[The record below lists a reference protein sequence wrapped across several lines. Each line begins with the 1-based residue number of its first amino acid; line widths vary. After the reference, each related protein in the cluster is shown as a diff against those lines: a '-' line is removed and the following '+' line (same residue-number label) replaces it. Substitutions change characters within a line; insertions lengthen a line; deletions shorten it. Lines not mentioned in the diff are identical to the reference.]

1 MNVFT
6 DPMSAP
12 RRRTDALIEL
22 PFAGESSGEVWRA
35 AEFVSG
41 HQLKNTVLWE
51 LFADQFRKK
60 PDSENGGWRGEYWG
74 KAMRGGCMVYRVT
87 NDISLYRELE
97 NAVRLLLA
105 TASPDGRIS
114 SYPKENELFGWDM
127 WCRKY
132 VLLGLEYFYAICRDE
147 QLKADVL
154 SAACA
159 HMDRIMEK
167 VGKGEGKKDILET
180 SRWWGAM
187 NSCSILEPVVRL
199 YLLTDEKKYLDY
211 AAYII
216 GTGGSN
222 LGNIFELALKNEKA
236 PFEYPVVK
244 AYETMSF
251 FEGVAE
257 YYRVTGDENCLRAV
271 LNFTDA
277 VLATDYTVI
286 GGCGCTHELFDNSS
300 VVQTE
305 QRAEIMQETCVAV
318 TFSKLLFNAY
328 CLTGDIRYA
337 DAIETTYYNNILG
350 SINFGKC
357 DKLLMDPAF
366 PGDYSYSEAFVKAIG
381 GFTFDSYAPLYK
393 SARNRKTGGYQ
404 PIEGGKAYGCCACI
418 GSAGTAVLPISA
430 VLLRRD
436 GRALVISQYTDGR
449 FEYTLPSGKTV
460 TVTEKTGY
468 PFDERLRLEIA
479 LPKECGIENV
489 LLRIPSA
496 GNAVVETGGKNTVAP
511 AGSFYALPA
520 PADGGVLSV
529 EITFDLT
536 AKIVKLGGRA
546 AVKKGCIVMAADCRN
561 ANIDTV
567 ISGNVVSDLPARA
580 DFDTRLCREM
590 TFDNGSRVTL
600 VDYASAGS
608 CWTAEKRDITA
619 WFDAEQ

>member
-12 RRRTDALIEL
+12 RRRTDALIEM
-22 PFAGESSGEVWRA
+22 PFTAESSGVVRRA
-35 AEFVSG
+35 AEFVSC
-41 HQLKNTVLWE
+41 HQLKNAALWE
-51 LFADQFRKK
+51 LFADQFKK
-60 PDSENGGWRGEYWG
+60 QPDAENGGWRGEYWG

-97 NAVRLLLA
+97 KAVKLLLS
-105 TASPDGRIS
+105 ASSPEGRIS
-114 SYPKENELFGWDM
+114 SYPKDNEFFGWDM

-132 VLLGLEYFYAICRDE
+132 VLLGLEYFYVICDDE
-147 QLKADVL
+147 ELKSAVL
-154 SAACA
+154 SASRA

-167 VGKGEGKKDILET
+167 VGRGEGRKDILET

-199 YLLTDEKKYLDY
+199 YLLTNEKKYLDY

-222 LGNIFELALKNEKA
+222 LGNIFELALKNERA
-236 PFEYPVVK
+236 PYEYPVVK

-257 YYRVTGDENCLRAV
+257 YYRVTGDEKCLRAV

-277 VLATDYTVI
+277 VLKTDYTVI

-305 QRAEIMQETCVAV
+305 QRVEIMQETCVAV
-318 TFSKLLFNAY
+318 TLSKLLFNAF
-328 CLTGDIRYA
+328 CLTGDIKYA

-366 PGDYSYSEAFVKAIG
+366 PGDYSYSEEFVKAIG

-418 GSAGTAVLPISA
+418 GSAGTAVLPLSA
-430 VLLRRD
+430 VLLRRG
-436 GRALVISQYTDGR
+436 GRELVISQYTDGR
-449 FEYTLPSGKTV
+449 FEYTLPSGKIL

-468 PFDERLRLEIA
+468 PFDEKLHMEIA
-479 LPKECGIENV
+479 FSKDCGIETV
-489 LLRIPSA
+489 MFRIPSA
-496 GNAVVETGGKNTVAP
+496 GNAAVETGGERAVAQ

-520 PADGGVLSV
+520 PRSGGVLTV
-529 EITFDLT
+529 DITFDLT
-536 AKIVKLGGRA
+536 AKIIKLGGRS
-546 AVKKGCIVMAADCRN
+546 AVKKGCIVMAADCRS
-561 ANIDTV
+561 ADIDTV
-567 ISGNVVSDLPARA
+567 IGPKIVSDLPARA
-580 DFDTRLCREM
+580 DFETRLCREIA
-590 TFDNGSRVTL
+590 FDNGASLTL

-608 CWTAEKRDITA
+608 DWTAEKRDITA
-619 WFDAEQ
+619 WFDTER